1 MNFIH
6 FEKIDSTNSEALRL
20 IGATRNVRQLDQ
32 TVIAAYEQSAGRG
45 RLKRAFYSP
54 AKSGIYFTAI
64 HAPKNPIQAPA
75 KLTAAAAV
83 AVCRSLEELFNV
95 EPKIK
100 WVNDIYVAGKK
111 VCGLLAEGHI
121 GAQGKID
128 AAAIGIGINIYPSD
142 FPAEIADRAG
152 AVLGREQNRTK
163 GQEAA
168 ASTDC
173 ASKDCSQD
181 QNFAA
186 PLGQEQDCS
195 QAQEAAASTD
205 CKATQRAGDIRLVLA
220 RDVSQKLFDLL
231 QNDEQSEAAWEATA
245 AEYAER
251 SFIIGK
257 EITVVPV
264 IGDERSAYPATV
276 LGIDKEARLLVR
288 LDDGSERAL
297 SSGEISIRL

>member
-20 IGATRNVRQLDQ
+20 IGATKNVRQLDQ

-152 AVLGREQNRTK
+152 AVLGREQNQK
-163 GQEAA
+163 
-168 ASTDC
+168 
-173 ASKDCSQD
+173 
-181 QNFAA
+181 
-186 PLGQEQDCS
+186 
-195 QAQEAAASTD
+195 QAQEAA
-205 CKATQRAGDIRLVLA
+205 DIRLVLA
-220 RDVSQKLFDLL
+220 RDASQKLFALL
-231 QNDEQSEAAWEATA
+231 ESFERSEGEWNAAVS
-245 AEYAER
+245 EYAAR

-264 IGDERSAYPATV
+264 IGDDKSAYAATV

-297 SSGEISIRL
+297 SSGEISIKI